1 MFQES
6 CHVRAVVG
14 GPENDESAGSN
25 HLGDEQIRGRQCR
38 GPQRRTPG
46 GAQRRDGS
54 RACSSPAGESPNW
67 VPTLSVGAHSNLP
80 DSSTLRRIHASRLR
94 RGREMTPP
102 DGFAEALR
110 GSRPAPHGEWPM
122 TDRHRA
128 LPNSTSNRH
137 APWRIGGEY
146 HMNRAPRSG
155 RRDGTRHTVCHA
167 SL

>member
-94 RGREMTPP
+94 EAGNWQFPQRAWSSAEWRRIPEKPSFSPRFSVAEMMGHGTLCVTPACDLAQSIVP
-102 DGFAEALR
+102 DAMYLQG
-110 GSRPAPHGEWPM
+110 P
-122 TDRHRA
+122 
-128 LPNSTSNRH
+128 
-137 APWRIGGEY
+137 RIAAAAQ
-146 HMNRAPRSG
+146 RK
-155 RRDGTRHTVCHA
+155 V
-167 SL
+167 LL